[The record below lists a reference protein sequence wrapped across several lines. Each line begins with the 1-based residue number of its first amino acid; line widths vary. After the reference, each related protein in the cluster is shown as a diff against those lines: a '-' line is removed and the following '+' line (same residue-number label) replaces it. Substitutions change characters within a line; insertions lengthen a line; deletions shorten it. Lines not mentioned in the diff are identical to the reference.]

1 MGKTGGNAQ
10 GSGHTRRPKVR
21 TVFYLGTCA
30 HFRPLPTEFIFF
42 GRFSAT
48 VTNSSWRNLE
58 FFKKKILEFFWKFLE
73 FIQKIGQFFPKFPEF
88 SQFQALKLKFGQIFV
103 QNISTSGLFWAKSQ
117 FLVGKLL
124 SFWMICLNFFWLE
137 FFGLELFSK
146 CPKKAC
152 KLAFFSVECTDN
164 DHCVNDVG
172 QSAKPLCKTSV
183 NQCGM
188 NTLLNLVMPEIK

>member
-1 MGKTGGNAQ
+1 
-10 GSGHTRRPKVR
+10 
-21 TVFYLGTCA
+21 
-30 HFRPLPTEFIFF
+30 
-42 GRFSAT
+42 
-48 VTNSSWRNLE
+48 
-58 FFKKKILEFFWKFLE
+58 
-73 FIQKIGQFFPKFPEF
+73 
-88 SQFQALKLKFGQIFV
+88 
-103 QNISTSGLFWAKSQ
+103 
-117 FLVGKLL
+117 
-124 SFWMICLNFFWLE
+124 MICLNFFWLE